1 MLIIDPIYG
10 PFIRQDENPQ
20 RQVKGSLEKT
30 VIGTTVISNSMHFL
44 GLDMTWHD
52 PQLYEAG
59 RTVQKRNDGRNI
71 GRAQPP
77 PENGL
82 LSFSKRSTRFF
93 AWFPPFYLYETKV
106 DLYLMYLRLNN

>member
-77 PENGL
+77 PKTVYCRFRRGARVFSRGSH
-82 LSFSKRSTRFF
+82 LSTLESPRWIYT
-93 AWFPPFYLYETKV
+93 
-106 DLYLMYLRLNN
+106 

>member
-77 PENGL
+77 PPRKRFTVVFEEEHAFFRVVPTFL
-82 LSFSKRSTRFF
+82 LI
-93 AWFPPFYLYETKV
+93 
-106 DLYLMYLRLNN
+106 

>member
-77 PENGL
+77 PRKRFTVVFEEEHAFFRVVPTFL
-82 LSFSKRSTRFF
+82 LI
-93 AWFPPFYLYETKV
+93 
-106 DLYLMYLRLNN
+106 

>member
-77 PENGL
+77 PPPKTVYCRFRRGARVFSRGSH
-82 LSFSKRSTRFF
+82 LSTYMKPR
-93 AWFPPFYLYETKV
+93 
-106 DLYLMYLRLNN
+106 